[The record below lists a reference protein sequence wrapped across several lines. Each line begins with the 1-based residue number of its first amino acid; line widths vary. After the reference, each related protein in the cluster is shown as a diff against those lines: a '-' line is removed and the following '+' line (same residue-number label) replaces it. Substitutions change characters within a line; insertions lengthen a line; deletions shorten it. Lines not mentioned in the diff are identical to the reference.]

1 MDSIPKHTP
10 RRYSISGMTCE
21 HCEKRVREALEA
33 VPGVASASVDLGSG
47 LATVS
52 FSASVDDAALIAA
65 VESKGYGAAPA
76 VPGSRPRR
84 LSAFAG
90 FLAALAGIIAFGWA
104 LRHAFGIDLLAFI
117 PELDASA
124 TLGALFFAGLLTT
137 FHCAGMCGA
146 MALGGTLEAGRG
158 NLTQSTRREDLTR
171 SSRRPRSSWFAAL
184 VYNAARVASYAV
196 VGVIVGAAGSVLS
209 PGPAFR
215 GAVQFVAGCAM
226 LLLAARMLGLLSF
239 HLPKLAF
246 VPRVPSAALRHST
259 LRAAV
264 LGLATGL
271 MPCGPLQAMQ
281 LWALGSGSAV
291 RGALGM
297 AAFGLGTAPLLFVF
311 GAVASSLAKRRVVLS
326 RIAAALLVALAA
338 GMLLRGL
345 RAWGI
350 DPAPGV
356 AAWDC
361 CALPQPS
368 ETPTAPEPPASPFLD
383 MAPGA
388 DGFVSVPFARIRR
401 DALFV
406 NVPAAD
412 ASAPA
417 VQLIAIRD
425 DTGRARIAF
434 NTCQAC
440 NPSPRAFFAQRADG
454 RLVCQNC
461 GNDFGPEAV
470 GAAARGCNP
479 AAIPGVREASDALL
493 VPAAALDAARPAFSA
508 WAGPRH

>member
-1 MDSIPKHTP
+1 MDSTPKHTP

-52 FSASVDDAALIAA
+52 FSSPVDDAALLAA
-65 VESKGYGAAPA
+65 VESAGYGAAPA
-76 VPGSRPRR
+76 AASAHARR
-84 LSAFAG
+84 LSAFVG
-90 FLAALAGIIAFGWA
+90 FLAVLAGVIAVGWA
-104 LRHAFGIDLLAFI
+104 LRHAFSIDLLAFI

-124 TLGALFFAGLLTT
+124 TLGALFVAGLLTSL
-137 FHCAGMCGA
+137 HCAGMCGA
-146 MALGGTLEAGRG
+146 MALGGTLGARSG
-158 NLTQSTRREDLTR
+158 NLTRSLRGDDLTR
-171 SSRRPRSSWFAAL
+171 SSRSGWFAAL
-184 VYNAARVASYAV
+184 AYNAARVASYAV
-196 VGVIVGAAGSVLS
+196 VGAIVGAAGAVLS

-215 GAVQFVAGCAM
+215 GAVQVVAGCAM

-246 VPRVPSAALRHST
+246 VPRVPSATLRHST

-297 AAFGLGTAPLLFVF
+297 AVFGLGTAPLLFAF
-311 GAVASSLAKRRVVLS
+311 GAVASSLAKRRALLS

-338 GMLLRGL
+338 GMVLRGL

-361 CALPQPS
+361 CELPQPS

-425 DTGRARIAF
+425 GAGRARIAF

-479 AAIPGVREASDALL
+479 AAIPGVREAPDALL
-493 VPAAALDAARPAFSA
+493 VPVAALDAARPAFAA
-508 WAGPRH
+508 WSGPRH